1 MVASTTEVR
10 GSVSDF
16 ARRLGEGISV
26 EAIILYGS
34 YANGRPHE
42 YSDIDV
48 AVISPDFEGVPT
60 WRRQEIIASLTLD
73 RDRRLAPIGYS
84 SSEYHNPGPHSFL
97 REIIR
102 TGRVVYQAPRG

>member
-1 MVASTTEVR
+1 MVASTTEVEA
-10 GSVSDF
+10 SISDF
-16 ARRLGEGISV
+16 ARRLEGGVSV
-26 EAIILYGS
+26 EAVILYGS

-48 AVISPDFEGVPT
+48 AVISPDFEGVPM

-73 RDRRLAPIGYS
+73 RDRRLAPIGYP
-84 SSEYHNPGPHSFL
+84 SSEYRNPGPHSFL

-102 TGRVVYQAPRG
+102 TGRVVYQAG